1 MNLVLALAEKNVR
14 EETGGPFGAAV
25 FETESGRLV
34 AMGVNRVM
42 HDHSSIAHAEMM
54 ALMLAQ
60 QALKSHRLNANHKA
74 YTLATSAQP
83 CSMCFGATV
92 WAGIDHLLIGARR
105 SDVQSIT
112 GFDEGPLPTAWIKA
126 LTSRGV
132 QVQRDIMRT
141 ECCESLKSYHASGGN
156 LY

>member
-1 MNLVLALAEKNVR
+1 MRLVLALAEKNVR

-34 AMGVNRVM
+34 AMGVNRVI

-54 ALMLAQ
+54 ALLLAQ
-60 QALKSHRLNANHKA
+60 QALKSPRLNSNQKA

-112 GFDEGPLPTAWIKA
+112 GFDEGPLPAAWIKE
-126 LTSRGV
+126 LSSRGV
-132 QVQRDIMRT
+132 NVQRDVLRA
-141 ECCESLKSYHASGGN
+141 ECCESLKTYHATGGQ